1 MADEEYELLPHKL
14 LADLK
19 DDVEMLRKKLNQ
31 PETKINELIL
41 EIESMKDSL
50 HELNTI
56 FQKVMDD
63 TKEEDPHKAIKIM
76 EQKMETVLT
85 QNETIARGMV
95 AISDKLEDFMSKH
108 SVPQQKPVSSP
119 QQVVPPPKT
128 GTMQHSMSP
137 PQMPG
142 ARTAPGPQM
151 ETPGSGI
158 DFPPPPPSA
167 GGKKN
172 IIGGLFK

>member
-41 EIESMKDSL
+41 EIESMKDSI
-50 HELNTI
+50 HELNTV
-56 FQKVMDD
+56 FAKALDN

-95 AISDKLEDFMSKH
+95 AISDKLEDFMGKH

-119 QQVVPPPKT
+119 QQAVPPPKT
-128 GTMQHSMSP
+128 GTMQHSMGP
-137 PQMPG
+137 PSMPG
-142 ARTAPGPQM
+142 SRTAPVPEMEPQ
-151 ETPGSGI
+151 ESGI

-167 GGKKN
+167 GKKKKLG
-172 IIGGLFK
+172 IF